1 MPGLGQTLTYCTLNF
16 LYSHLKGLAPL
27 VPRSVRS
34 QPLSIDPAD
43 SMASVG
49 TLGGEMA
56 ACRRWSAEN
65 ADHHHSTHPS
75 VGASRKAAV
84 GVTGSKRAIEL
95 LPRATLLQS
104 PSVPATLQVK
114 SFAESRALKSCAAPM
129 LAAAAS
135 CAAARKPANLNVPA
149 APAHEVG
156 STSGFLGGM
165 HG

>member
-1 MPGLGQTLTYCTLNF
+1 MLSLTSVLAASNMAVTA
-16 LYSHLKGLAPL
+16 LKGLYARL
-27 VPRSVRS
+27 PRSVRS

-84 GVTGSKRAIEL
+84 GVMGSKRAIEL

-135 CAAARKPANLNVPA
+135 CAAGRAPANLNVPA

>member
-1 MPGLGQTLTYCTLNF
+1 MT
-16 LYSHLKGLAPL
+16 LKGWGSV
-27 VPRSVRS
+27 VPRSFRS

-43 SMASVG
+43 TMASVG

-95 LPRATLLQS
+95 LPRAALLQS

-114 SFAESRALKSCAAPM
+114 SFDESRALKSCAAPM
-129 LAAAAS
+129 LAAAAG
-135 CAAARKPANLNVPA
+135 CAAGRAPANLNVPA

-156 STSGFLGGM
+156 STSGFLGRT

>member
-1 MPGLGQTLTYCTLNF
+1 MLSLTSVLAASNMAVTA
-16 LYSHLKGLAPL
+16 LKGLYARL
-27 VPRSVRS
+27 PRSVRS

-104 PSVPATLQVK
+104 PSVPATLRVK

-135 CAAARKPANLNVPA
+135 CAAGRAPANLNVPA